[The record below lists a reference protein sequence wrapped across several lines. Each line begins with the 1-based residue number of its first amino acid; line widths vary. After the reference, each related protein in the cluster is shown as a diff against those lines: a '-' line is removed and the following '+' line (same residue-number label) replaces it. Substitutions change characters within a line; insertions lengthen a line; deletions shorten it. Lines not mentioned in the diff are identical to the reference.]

1 MNMSLA
7 EPNTEAG
14 TPDFQG
20 LIRWLLRQANQADK
34 DSRARTA
41 LAELRRGLRGAPRD
55 RLIVGKYIAPFLGA
69 EPRPDQPEWQEER
82 QRWQEECCYLV
93 ASLFAS
99 HPAHAA
105 GVSMGAAL
113 EKINGE
119 SGSIE
124 GRFQLLLAVR
134 PEGLR
139 GPLRQVVSLLAAR
152 GVALDW
158 RLLLTD
164 LWHWNHPEK
173 RAQQRWARHFYK
185 ASHDPELDRMDTTN
199 GDTDHED

>member
-1 MNMSLA
+1 MNVSLA
-7 EPNTEAG
+7 EPNTEAE

-20 LIRWLLRQANQADK
+20 LMRWLLRQANQADK

-41 LAELRRGLRGAPRD
+41 LAELRRGLRDDPRD
-55 RLIVGKYIAPFLGA
+55 RLIVGKYIVPFLGA
-69 EPRPDQPEWQEER
+69 EPHADW

-105 GVSMGAAL
+105 GISLGAAL

-124 GRFQLLLAVR
+124 GRFQLLLAAR

-152 GVALDW
+152 GGALDW
-158 RLLLTD
+158 RLLLAD
-164 LWHWNHPEK
+164 LCRWNHPEK
-173 RAQQRWARHFYK
+173 LVQQRWARHFYK
-185 ASHDPELDRMDTTN
+185 APHDPELDRIDTKN